1 MSDVYIR
8 DPEKDLT
15 YDSNTGSYVLTSSL
29 IVTYTFTIIPTPS
42 DATVTLTASG
52 YNQSG
57 NSITVEE
64 NTSISYSV
72 SKPGYITV
80 TNTITP
86 TTDTTIQV
94 QLTEV
99 TVNPINESTT
109 VKEIEIADVVYD
121 VVGKGILDRNKK
133 ITRTEWH
140 GTRTEYDALES
151 YDSNCTYFVSD
162 DYAHD
167 EDDPSGG
174 LAEEINTLKGY
185 DYVVEAIIPSASN
198 GYSWRR
204 VFKSGWVEMGGQISS
219 STATNATVQITFPFT
234 LQAGYFASSNTTYTG
249 SDAPT
254 YGAVVKAKDLTSITV
269 GHMTGHT
276 TNWFVS
282 GIIM

>member
-1 MSDVYIR
+1 MLILIIMAGIFSVTMFKVDAAKVTKI
-8 DPEKDLT
+8 EK
-15 YDSNTGSYVLTSSL
+15 S
-29 IVTYTFTIIPTPS
+29 
-42 DATVTLTASG
+42 
-52 YNQSG
+52 
-57 NSITVEE
+57 
-64 NTSISYSV
+64 
-72 SKPGYITV
+72 
-80 TNTITP
+80 
-86 TTDTTIQV
+86 
-94 QLTEV
+94 
-99 TVNPINESTT
+99 
-109 VKEIEIADVVYD
+109 
-121 VVGKGILDRNKK
+121 
-133 ITRTEWH
+133 
-140 GTRTEYDALES
+140 
-151 YDSNCTYFVSD
+151 
-162 DYAHD
+162 
-167 EDDPSGG
+167 
-174 LAEEINTLKGY
+174 Y